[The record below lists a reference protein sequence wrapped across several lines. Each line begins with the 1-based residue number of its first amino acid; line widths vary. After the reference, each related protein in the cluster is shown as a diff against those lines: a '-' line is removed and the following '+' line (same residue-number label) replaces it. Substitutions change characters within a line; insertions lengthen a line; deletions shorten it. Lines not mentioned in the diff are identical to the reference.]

1 MEDDFE
7 EQDDLMDDDPA
18 LNYILYED
26 IARDENKKP
35 VGSGCLGML
44 LFFLIPCVS
53 LISFLQC

>member
-18 LNYILYED
+18 FNYILYED

-35 VGSGCLGML
+35 VGSGCLGIV
-44 LFFLIPCVS
+44 LFFLVTCVS
-53 LISFLQC
+53 LIGIL